1 MTEYYKYNEI
11 KEYFD
16 DFMKEQDDDWIL
28 ENREDI
34 HHYVFNNDYYIIGR
48 YQAKKWWG
56 DEVLN
61 IVETI
66 KEYENNNF
74 GEVTTNFSEPE
85 QIVNMYTYIVR
96 EEIISNIDIEQY
108 VLNEE
113 IKEIVRNGMRR
124 EIKCN
129 IEQ

>member
-34 HHYVFNNDYYIIGR
+34 HHYVFNNDIIGR
-48 YQAKKWWG
+48 YQAKKWLG

-85 QIVNMYTYIVR
+85 QIVNMYTYIVG

-113 IKEIVRNGMRR
+113 IKEIVRNGMSR

-129 IEQ
+129 I